1 MTTKQSKV
9 SVKLEQDSV
18 EFFKKLRVN
27 IIRAG
32 GSEKALKLSYA
43 DLMEWIVKYFKF
55 DNDTYIK
62 MVAEVGKNV

>member
-1 MTTKQSKV
+1 MSTNKNKV
-9 SVKLEQDSV
+9 SVKLENGSV

-32 GSEKALKLSYA
+32 GSEESLNLSYA

-55 DNDTYIK
+55 DNITYNK
-62 MVAEVGKNV
+62 MVAEVAKNV

>member
-1 MTTKQSKV
+1 MTTQKSKV
-9 SVKLEQDSV
+9 SVKLEQASV
-18 EFFKKLRVN
+18 DFFKKLRVN

-32 GSEKALKLSYA
+32 GSEKALELSYA